1 MKIRIGNRLLQARE
15 AKDYNQAQMCD
26 FLGISQSA
34 YSRIE
39 RNEVGVDIEEVANFS
54 KKLQIP
60 IQEFLPETTSIH
72 STSQGNQN
80 GQGLVL
86 GNIYNYNYADKDET
100 TKQLQVDLDKSQQ
113 ENSFLKEKIKDLE
126 EIIVLLKAKS
136 K

>member
-15 AKDYNQAQMCD
+15 TKDYNQTEMSN

-100 TKQLQVDLDKSQQ
+100 TKQLQADLDKAQQ
-113 ENSFLKEKIKDLE
+113 EVSFLKEKISNLE
-126 EIIVLLKAKS
+126 EIILLLKEKS

>member
-1 MKIRIGNRLLQARE
+1 MKMRIGNRLLQARDE
-15 AKDYNQAQMCD
+15 RKYNQAEMCN

-100 TKQLQVDLDKSQQ
+100 TKQLQTDLATSLQ
-113 ENSFLKEKIKDLE
+113 ENTFLKEKIKDLE
-126 EIIVLLKAKS
+126 KIISLMETKQA
-136 K
+136 